1 MRPLVFT
8 QETVSSSSTGC
19 TLIWTFTIPSGRNTA
34 GRYSHMPVLPPGS
47 ARPRVMSSSFSW
59 SSPWLWLNYFFNGVS
74 KIKVQGFS
82 DLYFVDKENIFH
94 HGILNI
100 AFNTTDIIYDY
111 INQIFINEWISGLM
125 YLAGAIFFMFFLIEI
140 LHNNYQL

>member
-1 MRPLVFT
+1 MWFELSFSTIWIHECQLHLFFLLDRITRP
-8 QETVSSSSTGC
+8 
-19 TLIWTFTIPSGRNTA
+19 
-34 GRYSHMPVLPPGS
+34 SHSQRVL
-47 ARPRVMSSSFSW
+47 SSSFSW
-59 SSPWLWLNYFFNGVS
+59 SSPWLWLNYLFNGVS

-111 INQIFINEWISGLM
+111 INQIFINE
-125 YLAGAIFFMFFLIEI
+125 
-140 LHNNYQL
+140 